1 MRSLFEEIEN
11 NITKKPKTYG
21 DLFLMNLKH
30 KAKRGINASSIADIS
45 SIPRATVIRK
55 LKTLE
60 KRKLI
65 LRNKKLEYSLGIIT
79 RRYENNRKKLSY
91 KSKSIQ

>member
-1 MRSLFEEIEN
+1 MLSKVSLF
-11 NITKKPKTYG
+11 P
-21 DLFLMNLKH
+21 
-30 KAKRGINASSIADIS
+30 DIS

-65 LRNKKLEYSLGIIT
+65 LRNKKLEYSLGIKREDMKIIEKNYLISQRAFSDYAST
-79 RRYENNRKKLSY
+79 MFNLMKF
-91 KSKSIQ
+91 SKFSI

>member
-1 MRSLFEEIEN
+1 
-11 NITKKPKTYG
+11 
-21 DLFLMNLKH
+21 MNLKH
-30 KAKRGINASSIADIS
+30 KAKRGINASSISDIS

-65 LRNKKLEYSLGIIT
+65 LEIKN
-79 RRYENNRKKLSY
+79 
-91 KSKSIQ
+91 